1 MAKPM
6 IFMGSRQGGG
16 GGGNFGKLF
25 REKCGKCDLGLDASM
40 HVSFSFFDFSNPSTP
55 HGATG

>member
-6 IFMGSRQGGG
+6 IFMDSRQGGG
-16 GGGNFGKLF
+16 GNSGKLF
-25 REKCGKCDLGLDASM
+25 REKCGKCVLGLYASM
-40 HVSFSFFDFSNPSTP
+40 HFFFFHISPTPSIP